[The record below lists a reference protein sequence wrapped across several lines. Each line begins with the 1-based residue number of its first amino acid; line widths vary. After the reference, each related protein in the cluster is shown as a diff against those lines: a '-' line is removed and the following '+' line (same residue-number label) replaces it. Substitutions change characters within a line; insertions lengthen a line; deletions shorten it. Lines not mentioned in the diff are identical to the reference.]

1 VPWWAIP
8 AIVGGAILGLLIA
21 ALAALALGS
30 TAAEPDDQT
39 GGGPKW
45 RTDRSGD
52 PSRYSRDNALDFNPA
67 SVAVAL
73 VAVGGISALAV
84 VMALT

>member
-1 VPWWAIP
+1 MPWWAIP
-8 AIVGGAILGLLIA
+8 AIVGGAILGLVIA
-21 ALAALALGS
+21 GLASLALGN

-52 PSRYSRDNALDFNPA
+52 PSRYSRDNALSFNPA
-67 SVAVAL
+67 SLAVAL
-73 VAVGGISALAV
+73 VAAGGISALAV